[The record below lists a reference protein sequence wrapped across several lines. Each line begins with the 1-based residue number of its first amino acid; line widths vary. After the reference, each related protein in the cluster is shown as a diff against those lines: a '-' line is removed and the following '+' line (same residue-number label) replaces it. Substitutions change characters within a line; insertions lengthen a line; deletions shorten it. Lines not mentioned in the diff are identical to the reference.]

1 MYSIYKIEKGE
12 TLEDISKKFNT
23 SLSNLKR
30 INGLQET
37 TTTFEG
43 KYIIVPAKKDKLFEN
58 YIIKK
63 GDTIYDIAKKHEID
77 VNTLLKLN
85 GLLKTDYIYP
95 GEELIIPINGVDVYI
110 TKEDDTLSSVADK
123 LKSNVGKIVLENE
136 TIYLLPEQLIVSKS
150 S

>member
-30 INGLQET
+30 INGLQDNVSV
-37 TTTFEG
+37 FEG
-43 KYIIVPAKKDKLFEN
+43 KYIIVPAKDNKIFEN
-58 YIIKK
+58 YVIKK
-63 GDTIYDIAKKHEID
+63 GDTIYDIAKKYKID

-95 GEELIIPINGVDVYI
+95 GEELLIPINGVNIYI
-110 TKEDDTLSSVADK
+110 TKEGDTISSVSEN
-123 LKSNVGKIVLENE
+123 LKTNVAKIVLQNE
-136 TIYLLPEQLIVSKS
+136 TIYLLPEQLIVSKNS
-150 S
+150 

>member
-30 INGLQET
+30 INGLQDNVSV
-37 TTTFEG
+37 FEG
-43 KYIIVPAKKDKLFEN
+43 KYIIVPAKDNKIFEN
-58 YIIKK
+58 YVIKK
-63 GDTIYDIAKKHEID
+63 GDTIYDIAKKYKID

-95 GEELIIPINGVDVYI
+95 GEELLIPINGVNIYI
-110 TKEDDTLSSVADK
+110 TKEGDTLSSVSEN
-123 LKSNVGKIVLENE
+123 LKTNVAKIVLQNE
-136 TIYLLPEQLIVSKS
+136 TIYLLPEQLIVSKNS
-150 S
+150 